1 MTSPRIFE
9 FNLQSEIERLFHDAS
24 VVGNPPKAV
33 ILMGGVAT
41 GKTTLRKQQYSSGY
55 VVIDAGE
62 IFLNLSRGEFLPFPG
77 PLEPAMEAVG
87 RGVTVRALS
96 KRHNIVTEIIGG
108 DQQLVH
114 QLITSLQNLGYRVQ
128 IAQLTCSPEEAVNRN
143 LTRRLEESISA
154 HYSEPFHSRWI
165 FETSAELCAKPA
177 CGGLRAR
184 GDDSTAGGDR

>member
-9 FNLQSEIERLFHDAS
+9 FNLPAEIERLFHDAS
-24 VVGNPPKAV
+24 AAGNPPKAV
-33 ILMGGVAT
+33 ILMGAVAT

-55 VVIDAGE
+55 VLIDAGE
-62 IFLNLSRGEFLPFPG
+62 IFLSLSRGEFLPFHG
-77 PLEPAMEAVG
+77 PLELAMEAVG

-96 KRHNIVTEIIGG
+96 ERHNIVTEIIGG
-108 DQQLVH
+108 NQQLLD

-128 IAQLTCSPEEAVNRN
+128 IAQLTCTPEEAVNRN

-165 FETSAELCAKPA
+165 SETSAELCANPA
-177 CGGLRAR
+177 AAR
-184 GDDSTAGGDR
+184 

>member
-1 MTSPRIFE
+1 MTSTRRFE
-9 FNLQSEIERLFHDAS
+9 FNISDEIERLFLHAS
-24 VVGNPPKAV
+24 VAGNPPKAV
-33 ILMGGVAT
+33 ILMGGVSA

-55 VVIDAGE
+55 VLIDAGE
-62 IFLNLSRGEFLPFPG
+62 IFLSLSRGEFLPFPG
-77 PLEPAMEAVG
+77 PLELAMEAVG

-108 DQQLVH
+108 NQQLLD

-128 IAQLTCSPEEAVNRN
+128 IAQLTCSSEEAVKRN

-165 FETSAELCAKPA
+165 SETSAELCANLPA
-177 CGGLRAR
+177 VR
-184 GDDSTAGGDR
+184 

>member
-9 FNLQSEIERLFHDAS
+9 FNLPAEIDRLFHDAS
-24 VVGNPPKAV
+24 AVGNPPKAV

-41 GKTTLRKQQYSSGY
+41 GKTTLRKQQYNSGY

-77 PLEPAMEAVG
+77 PLETAMEAVG
-87 RGVTVRALS
+87 RGVAMRALS
-96 KRHNIVTEIIGG
+96 KRHNIVTEIIGA

-128 IAQLTCSPEEAVNRN
+128 IAQLTCSPETAVNRN
-143 LTRRLEESISA
+143 LTRRLEESIST

-165 FETSAELCAKPA
+165 FETSAELCANPPA
-177 CGGLRAR
+177 AQ
-184 GDDSTAGGDR
+184 